1 MVTSAKRIAAV
12 AWHVTAISSC
22 IYGLKS
28 VHVLPDLLG
37 INMDNEYGGT

>member
-1 MVTSAKRIAAV
+1 MVSSTKRIASV

-22 IYGLKS
+22 IYGFKS

-37 INMDNEYGGT
+37 IDMNNEYGGT